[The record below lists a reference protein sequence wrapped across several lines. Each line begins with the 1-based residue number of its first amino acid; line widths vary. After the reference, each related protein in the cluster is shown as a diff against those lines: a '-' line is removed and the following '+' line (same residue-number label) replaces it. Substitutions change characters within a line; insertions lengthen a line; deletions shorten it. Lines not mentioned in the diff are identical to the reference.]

1 MNNEQPTTD
10 NRQPTTAVG
19 VVKQLYRYPV
29 KSMRGEAL
37 ETARVWWQ
45 GVEGDRRFAFVC
57 SDDRS
62 SFPWLTGRDVPALIR
77 YVPSFIEPTSPVES
91 PVRVHTPEGRD
102 VALES
107 EELRAELMAQHGGPI
122 HLIQLGRGTFDS
134 AALSLIST
142 TTLQALGH
150 IAQRDLDPRRF
161 RPNILVDLFDLQQN
175 EDDWV
180 GGVLR
185 FGDRAD
191 SAQMR
196 VDRKDQRCMMLNL
209 DPETARQTPEALR
222 AVVSTRANCAGV
234 YGTPVRTGTV
244 RVGDYVYL
252 EGKR

>member
-10 NRQPTTAVG
+10 NRQPTTALG

-45 GVEGDRRFAFVC
+45 GIEGDRRFAFVC

-62 SFPWLTGRDVPALIR
+62 HFPWLTGRDVPALIR
-77 YVPSFIEPTSPVES
+77 YTPSFLDPANPDES
-91 PVRVHTPEGRD
+91 LVVVRTPEGRD

-107 EELRAELMAQHGGPI
+107 DELRAELMAQHGGPI

-142 TTLQALGH
+142 MTLHALGSV
-150 IAQRDLDPRRF
+150 AQRDLDPRRF
-161 RPNILVDLFDLQQN
+161 RPNILVELFDPAHN
-175 EDDWV
+175 EDDWI
-180 GGVLR
+180 GGTVR
-185 FGDRAD
+185 FGDRND
-191 SAQMR
+191 SARMR

-222 AVVSTRANCAGV
+222 AVVATRAGCAGV
-234 YGTPVRTGTV
+234 YGTPERTGTIC
-244 RVGDYVYL
+244 VGDYVYL